1 VAKPAKTAKAAKATK
16 ATKAAET
23 GKRSSA
29 KKNTNPARSAGE
41 KGAAL
46 RPGDHVQWRTSQG
59 PTTGVVERKL
69 TEPADV
75 KGHHAA
81 ASADNPEYLVES
93 DKSRAQAIHKP
104 AALKKLT

>member
-1 VAKPAKTAKAAKATK
+1 VAKPAKTAKATK
-16 ATKAAET
+16 ATNGAET

-29 KKNTNPARSAGE
+29 KKNAKPARSAGE

-46 RPGDHVQWRTSQG
+46 RPGDRVQWRTSQG
-59 PTTGVVERKL
+59 PTTGVVKREL
-69 TEPADV
+69 TRPADV

-93 DKSRAQAIHKP
+93 DKSRVQAIHKP